1 MGFISFVEGP
11 LLWAVF
17 VTFITGA
24 ITRLIFFLYAILR
37 SGKGKGDSFLYYTV
51 SMILRALLPYQKG
64 TLRKPAYTSIR
75 YIFHICLFAVPIGLA
90 GHVLLWEESRFGWNW
105 PSLPDPLADWMTL
118 LLLSIAAYLL
128 LRRLLVSKIR
138 KETSKQ
144 NYLLLIT
151 TALPFITGYLL
162 AHGTLDSVP
171 FLSDNMRAIHV
182 LTGEAMLILATFLF
196 YRTHLKV
203 EKCTGC
209 ASCVVA
215 CPTQTLASQDRE
227 KFRKFSY
234 LPYQCICCAACVDA
248 CPENAAELIHE
259 IKPRRLF
266 QLRFRDTIGSVAL
279 LVCKQCG
286 TIYAPEPQVEKMSQ
300 KIHEDFMYLCP
311 QCRMFNYGE
320 KIRRATR
327 NRRFPKDRYIA

>member
-1 MGFISFVEGP
+1 
-11 LLWAVF
+11 
-17 VTFITGA
+17 
-24 ITRLIFFLYAILR
+24 
-37 SGKGKGDSFLYYTV
+37 
-51 SMILRALLPYQKG
+51 
-64 TLRKPAYTSIR
+64 
-75 YIFHICLFAVPIGLA
+75 
-90 GHVLLWEESRFGWNW
+90 
-105 PSLPDPLADWMTL
+105 MTL

-128 LRRLLVSKIR
+128 LRRLLASTIR
-138 KETSKQ
+138 KGTSKQ
-144 NYLLLIT
+144 NYFLLIT

-171 FLSDNMRAIHV
+171 FLADNMRTIHV
-182 LTGEAMLILATFLF
+182 LTGEAMLILAMLLF
-196 YRTHLKV
+196 YRTDLIL

-215 CPTQTLASQDRE
+215 CPTKTLASKDEE

-234 LPYQCICCAACVDA
+234 LPYQCIGCAACVDA

-266 QLRFRDTIGSVAL
+266 QLRFRDTIRSVAL

-286 TIYAPEPQVEKMSQ
+286 TIYAPEPQMEKMSR
-300 KIHEDFMYLCP
+300 KIHEDFVYLCP

-320 KIRRATR
+320 KIRRATG